1 MKERG
6 SNMNWNSTQPEKQFL
21 KRLRAR
27 RQLLGFTQ
35 AEATKLLP
43 KPAPKY
49 WWIGRVE
56 NGEVKITTK
65 RLIQMCR
72 ILRVTPNWLLGFEDD
87 DRYLDL
93 REAGIQIIGQ
103 DECERY
109 DWDETVLAVLIKAKL
124 INGGINYDGQ
134 ELPRGIEATSEA

>member
-6 SNMNWNSTQPEKQFL
+6 SSLNWNSTQPEKQFL

-65 RLIQMCR
+65 RLIQMS
-72 ILRVTPNWLLGFEDD
+72 
-87 DRYLDL
+87 YL
-93 REAGIQIIGQ
+93 E
-103 DECERY
+103 
-109 DWDETVLAVLIKAKL
+109 WKL
-124 INGGINYDGQ
+124 NQ
-134 ELPRGIEATSEA
+134 ELNHRKTFNKDEEFFKEYQEYIKNEYRKRPATRD

>member
-1 MKERG
+1 
-6 SNMNWNSTQPEKQFL
+6 MNWNSTQPEKQFL

-93 REAGIQIIGQ
+93 REAAIQIIG
-103 DECERY
+103 EKKCEKY
-109 DWDETVLAVLIKAKL
+109 DWDETVLRLLIKAAL
-124 INGGINYDGQ
+124 ISGGVNYEGQ
-134 ELPRGIEATSEA
+134 QLRQSDEVTSTT